1 MNFDTCVILTRIKAR
16 LPFTNYST
24 SSKVPHNLLKLTP
37 PVKSPDR
44 VDKLK
49 KCIQDGGRPHVSVSK
64 YLKIQVGYENAVKVL
79 DKSFEKF
86 FQMNETKILNA
97 NAV

>member
-1 MNFDTCVILTRIKAR
+1 MILTRIKAR
-16 LPFTNYST
+16 FPFTNYSA

-37 PVKSPDR
+37 LVKSPDR

-49 KCIQDGGRPHVSVSK
+49 NVSKMADDAHVSGSK
-64 YLKIQVGYENAVKVL
+64 YLKIQVGCENAVKVL

-86 FQMNETKILNA
+86 FQMNETKILNS

>member
-1 MNFDTCVILTRIKAR
+1 MNFDTCVIFTRIKAR
-16 LPFTNYST
+16 LHSYST

-37 PVKSPDR
+37 LVKSPDR

-49 KCIQDGGRPHVSVSK
+49 NLSKMADDRHVLVSK
-64 YLKIQVGYENAVKVL
+64 YLKIQVISKVL

-86 FQMNETKILNA
+86 FQMNETKILNS